1 MHFLVTGG
9 LGFIGSHLV
18 EQLLAG
24 GHEITIVDNLSSGRR
39 ENVPASDRVK
49 LITKDVLDLDVSDLS
64 SATHGVAH
72 LAAIP
77 SVNSSWTQSRL
88 SHDSNLTAT
97 LRMLELCIA
106 LKIPRLVL
114 ASSAAVYG
122 EPGTTPIAENHSTRP
137 ISPYGL
143 QKLASEDYGKLF
155 AGRATFSFV
164 ALRLFNVYGPR
175 QVADSPYSGVIS
187 RFSDAARTGRPAII
201 YGDGSQTRD
210 FVYVKDAAAA
220 FDAALSRD
228 SKSKD
233 TLVCNIGTG
242 KATSIQTLAGYMG
255 RFTLSGSLALDR
267 APILQG
273 DIKQSCADISA
284 ARQHLG
290 FEPHYALEKGLSLM
304 FDEGKPA

>member
-1 MHFLVTGG
+1 MHFLITGG

-18 EQLLAG
+18 EQLLSDD
-24 GHEITIVDNLSSGRR
+24 HEITIVDDLSSGRR

-49 LITKDVLDLDVSDLS
+49 LIIKDVLDLD
-64 SATHGVAH
+64 ATNLGSPIQGAVH

-106 LKIPRLVL
+106 LKIPRLVF

-122 EPGTTPIAENHSTRP
+122 EPGSVPIDENHSTRP

-143 QKLASEDYGKLF
+143 QKLASEDYGRLF
-155 AGRATFSFV
+155 AGRASFSFV

-187 RFSDAARTGRPAII
+187 RFSEAARTGRPATI
-201 YGDGSQTRD
+201 YGDGSHTRD
-210 FVYVKDAAAA
+210 FVFVKDVAAA
-220 FDAALSRD
+220 FEAALTRD

-242 KATSIQTLAGYMG
+242 KATSIHALADHMG
-255 RFTLSGSLALDR
+255 KFSRSGSLRVSNEPL
-267 APILQG
+267 PSG
-273 DIKQSCADISA
+273 DITHSCANIAA
-284 ARQHLG
+284 ARRYLG
-290 FEPHYALEKGLSLM
+290 YEPRCSLEEGLRLM
-304 FDEGKPA
+304 FDEGR